1 MVLLC
6 HPGSVLTMNF
16 NRGKDMSETDRIK
29 SLVKEADFYR
39 SQGLLEQARYKY
51 SEALNLVQKNEKLQ
65 KQESLINSLH
75 KRIKSVDD
83 TLDEIEKASDTP
95 ELTEDVQALI
105 SNLFSFSKNKDVAA
119 VEGAV
124 ALAKFGQYEKAFT
137 EFQRLIDSRI
147 MPVMAAENMLKC
159 QFFFISPERS
169 VDQYKKWITGS
180 SLTRKELISLKEFMI
195 KIFKK
200 EGIQLDLPEPQAA
213 LPETPKKDTITEPVL
228 EISSIGIKLKNN
240 LRKEI
245 DVELDITFQT
255 GNILSF
261 IVKADKRELLDF
273 LSAGVKIPA
282 IQCYS
287 SLSIFQA
294 KGIVSD
300 KKLIPSGP
308 RKGDYAFDLT
318 IEKA

>member
-1 MVLLC
+1 
-6 HPGSVLTMNF
+6 MNF

-29 SLVKEADFYR
+29 SFVKEADFYR

-51 SEALNLVQKNEKLQ
+51 SEALKMVQKSETLQ
-65 KQESLINSLH
+65 KQESLINSLN

-83 TLDEIEKASDTP
+83 TLDEIEKATDTP
-95 ELTEDVQALI
+95 ELTEDVQNLI
-105 SNLFSFSKNKDVAA
+105 SNLFSFSENKDVAA

-137 EFQRLIDSRI
+137 EFQRLIDKRI
-147 MPVMAAENMLKC
+147 LPLMAAENMLKC
-159 QFFFISPERS
+159 QFFFISAERA
-169 VDQYKKWITGS
+169 VDQYKNWIAS
-180 SLTRKELISLKEFMI
+180 PSFTRKELKSLKEFMI
-195 KIFKK
+195 KMFKK

-213 LPETPKKDTITEPVL
+213 LSEEHKKDSIAEPVL
-228 EISSIGIKLKNN
+228 EISSIGIRIKNN
-240 LRKEI
+240 LRREV

-261 IVKADKRELLDF
+261 IVKADKKELVDF
-273 LSAGVKIPA
+273 LSTGVKIPA
-282 IQCYS
+282 IKCYS

-294 KGIVSD
+294 KGFVSD
-300 KKLIPSGP
+300 KKVIPSGP

-318 IEKA
+318 IEKV